1 MKSFTVLNSNSFKPE
16 NMEQLNVL
24 IFDITKFVPMNN
36 YNLKENAIVVN
47 ILSELFSEP
56 SQMHFLLNLLATTFF
71 SFMKWKME
79 SEDKNFKLIF
89 KLLK

>member
-56 SQMHFLLNLLATTFF
+56 SQMHSLLNFLATTYF
-71 SFMKWKME
+71 SFMKLKAE
-79 SEDKNFKLIF
+79 SEDKTFKLSF
-89 KLLK
+89 K